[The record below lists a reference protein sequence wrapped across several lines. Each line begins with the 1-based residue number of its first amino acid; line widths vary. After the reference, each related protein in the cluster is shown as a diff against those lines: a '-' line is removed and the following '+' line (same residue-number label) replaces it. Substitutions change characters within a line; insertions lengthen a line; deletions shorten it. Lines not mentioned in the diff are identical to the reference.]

1 MIDSH
6 CHLNFDRF
14 ADDRARVLQRAA
26 RAGVHAF
33 IVPAVDLASCDEV
46 LALARRHPNIHAA
59 VGVHP
64 NSCAHFGPESL
75 RKLARLSHSPAV
87 VAIGEI
93 GLDYYREFCPPD
105 QQRHALRHQLS
116 LAAERSLPVII
127 HNRDAAADLL
137 PLLTAHARAV
147 PPALTGRVGV
157 LHSFSASAAVA
168 AQAPPNSATSSA
180 SPAPSP
186 SARPTHCASSPA
198 ISPLDRLLVETDA
211 PFLAPEPL
219 RGKRNEP
226 AFLPH
231 IVARLAALHDL
242 SAPEMARVTADNAA
256 ASFNSRL
263 DLLALC

>member
-14 ADDRARVLQRAA
+14 ADDRAKVLQRAA

-75 RKLARLSHSPAV
+75 RQLARLSHSPAV

-93 GLDYYREFCPPD
+93 GLDYYREFCPPE

-168 AQAPPNSATSSA
+168 AQALELGYFLGFTGPLTFRKADALRQLAGN
-180 SPAPSP
+180 
-186 SARPTHCASSPA
+186 
-198 ISPLDRLLVETDA
+198 IPLDRLLVETDA
-211 PFLAPEPL
+211 PFLAPETL

-231 IVARLAALHDL
+231 IVARLAALHGL
-242 SAPEMARVTADNAA
+242 SAPEMARVTADNAR
-256 ASFNSRL
+256 RL
-263 DLLALC
+263 FQLPA